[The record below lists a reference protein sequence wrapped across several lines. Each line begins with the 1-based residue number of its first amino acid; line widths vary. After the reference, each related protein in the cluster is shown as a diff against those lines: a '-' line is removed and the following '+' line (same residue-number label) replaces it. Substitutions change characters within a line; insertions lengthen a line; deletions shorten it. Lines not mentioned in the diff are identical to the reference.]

1 MTQDALRPLH
11 RLTPLHADP
20 AAAWL
25 TSNQRFAV
33 IMTGAF
39 CWLLYFILLKVAF
52 FVQVALLARTIVF
65 FNLRLPSVATAMLGV
80 ALFWPMRRL
89 VLRRKAAKVAQL
101 VRESTASL
109 GIAIDDFNELER
121 QPDGTAVSLV
131 GWIKAHAKLP
141 ERVAGEPCVGIALAC
156 HQKYPGVLET
166 LNDFELVDEAGRT
179 VPIQV
184 AGARMLGAPNVNL
197 TNAHERRL
205 MVASLN
211 LPVGAVATGWD
222 ALVLRDGDP
231 IMAVGYK
238 QTALDPTQASL
249 RAPAARPAIV
259 SLATKPLLIFPI
271 AGERR
276 QQVSSMFDL
285 S

>member
-1 MTQDALRPLH
+1 MSAG
-11 RLTPLHADP
+11 
-20 AAAWL
+20 
-25 TSNQRFAV
+25 S
-33 IMTGAF
+33 
-39 CWLLYFILLKVAF
+39 
-52 FVQVALLARTIVF
+52 
-65 FNLRLPSVATAMLGV
+65 
-80 ALFWPMRRL
+80 
-89 VLRRKAAKVAQL
+89 
-101 VRESTASL
+101 E
-109 GIAIDDFNELER
+109 
-121 QPDGTAVSLV
+121 
-131 GWIKAHAKLP
+131 AHAKLP

-205 MVASLN
+205 LIASLD

-222 ALVLRDGDP
+222 AFVLRDGDP
-231 IMAVGYK
+231 VMAVGYK

-249 RAPAARPAIV
+249 RAPRGAPRDRLAGHQAAADLPDRGGA
-259 SLATKPLLIFPI
+259 A
-271 AGERR
+271 ADRCR
-276 QQVSSMFDL
+276 AMFDL

>member
-1 MTQDALRPLH
+1 MTQDARRPLH

-33 IMTGAF
+33 TMTGAF
-39 CWLLYFILLKVAF
+39 YWLLYFIFLMVAF
-52 FVQVALLARTIVF
+52 FVQAVLLARTIIF

-89 VLRRKAAKVAQL
+89 VLRRKAAKGAQL
-101 VRESTASL
+101 VRESAPSL
-109 GIAIDDFNELER
+109 GVAIDDFNELER

-131 GWIKAHAKLP
+131 GWIRAHAKLP
-141 ERVAGEPCVGIALAC
+141 ERVAGEPCIGIALAC

-166 LNDFELVDEAGRT
+166 LDDFELVDEAGRT

-184 AGARMLGAPNVNL
+184 AGARMLGEPNVNL
-197 TNAHERRL
+197 ANANERRL
-205 MVASLN
+205 VIASLN

-249 RAPAARPAIV
+249 RAPAARPAVV

-271 AGERR
+271 EGERR
-276 QQVSSMFDL
+276 QQVSSLFNL

>member
-1 MTQDALRPLH
+1 MTQDARRPLH

-25 TSNQRFAV
+25 TSSQRFAV
-33 IMTGAF
+33 TMTGAF
-39 CWLLYFILLKVAF
+39 YWLLYFIFLMVAF
-52 FVQVALLARTIVF
+52 FVQAVLLARTIIF

-89 VLRRKAAKVAQL
+89 VLRRKAAKGAQL
-101 VRESTASL
+101 IRESAPSL
-109 GIAIDDFNELER
+109 GVAIDDFNELER
-121 QPDGTAVSLV
+121 QPDGTPVSLV

-141 ERVAGEPCVGIALAC
+141 ERVAGEPCIGIALAC
-156 HQKYPGVLET
+156 HQKYPGMLET
-166 LNDFELVDEAGRT
+166 LDDFELVDEAGCT

-184 AGARMLGAPNVNL
+184 AGARMLGEANVNL
-197 TNAHERRL
+197 TNANERRL
-205 MVASLN
+205 VIASLN

-249 RAPAARPAIV
+249 RAPAARPAVV

-276 QQVSSMFDL
+276 QQVSSLFDL